1 MKNWTAKKVHWRG
14 WFEKKRRRAERMF
27 EAPEVALNTADRA
40 MAKAHRVGKLGQSL
54 TEIFTLGRLA
64 RAWARGEY
72 RDISRG
78 TIVMVLGALVYF
90 LSPIDAILDGIPVLG
105 MIDDA
110 MVLAWVVSE
119 IRAELGDFRAWEQ
132 SSRAIAAAPVGEL
145 TEALPDAE
153 PPQS

>member
-1 MKNWTAKKVHWRG
+1 MKIWAAKKVHWRG
-14 WFEKKRRRAERMF
+14 WFEKKRQRAERLL
-27 EAPEVALNTADRA
+27 EAPEVALSTADRA
-40 MAKAHRVGKLGQSL
+40 VAKAERIGKLSQSL

-72 RDISRG
+72 RDVSRG

-119 IRAELGDFRAWEQ
+119 IRAELSDFRHWEQ
-132 SSRAIAAAPVGEL
+132 SSRALAAPPVGAL
-145 TEALPDAE
+145 TEAAPDAK
-153 PPQS
+153 PPQG